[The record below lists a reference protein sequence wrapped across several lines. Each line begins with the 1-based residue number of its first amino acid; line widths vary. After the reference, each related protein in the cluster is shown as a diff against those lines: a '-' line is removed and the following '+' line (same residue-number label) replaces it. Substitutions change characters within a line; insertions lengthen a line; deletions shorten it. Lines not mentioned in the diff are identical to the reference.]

1 MSRLARFTS
10 PADLADPRLKRLIL
24 SLALP
29 SVLGLLINALYH
41 VANAAFV
48 GGLGTPAVAAISLT
62 LPIFSLVAA
71 LGEGI
76 GVGVAATLGRL
87 LGQGRTGQAGAVAS
101 TGLMLAAG
109 IGLGMTALLLIG
121 QGPVIALLGG
131 GAEVAPLARIYLGI
145 LAFSCVLT
153 LIQIVCDFI
162 AISEGNSRFSMY
174 TLLGSFAV
182 NIALDPLLI
191 FWMDMGLA
199 GAAWATLLAKG
210 VALGAYAVYFAR
222 RWGSVVLHPRLVR
235 TTRHSLAPILS
246 IGLPATAASILTA
259 VSFALMYYRAGQYGG
274 DSAVAAI
281 GIAAR
286 VVLLGYFPII
296 GFCLGAQAV
305 LSYAH
310 GAGDYARLRAGV
322 HFMLAVTTAFAAVF
336 SAVMLL
342 LPDQVVR
349 LFSDDAG
356 VRQQGTAALIAFH
369 LFFLLAGLECV
380 LLVLLQSLGKGRLSA
395 VVALAQRGYLL
406 LPLLLALPLLWGL
419 DGVIAGP
426 ALAAG
431 LAGLI
436 TVPLFLWQ
444 FRRLRRP
451 EPL

>member
-1 MSRLARFTS
+1 MARLARFAE

-24 SLALP
+24 TLALP
-29 SVLGLLINALYH
+29 SVAGLLINALYH
-41 VANAAFV
+41 VVNAAFV

-62 LPIFSLVAA
+62 LPVFSLVAA

-76 GVGVAATLGRL
+76 GVGVAANVGRL
-87 LGQGRTGQAGAVAS
+87 LGEGRSGQAGAIAS
-101 TGLMLAAG
+101 TGLMLATV
-109 IGLGMTALLLIG
+109 IGLVMTGALLLA
-121 QGPVIALLGG
+121 QGPVITLLGG
-131 GAEVAPLARIYLGI
+131 GGETEPLARIYISI
-145 LAFSCVLT
+145 LAFTCVLT

-162 AISEGNSRFSMY
+162 AIAEGNSRFSMY

-191 FWMDMGLA
+191 YTLEMGIA
-199 GAAWATLLAKG
+199 GAAWATVLAKG
-210 VALGAYAVYFAR
+210 VALGAYALYFAR
-222 RWGSVVLHPRLVR
+222 RWGVVQVHPRLIRWRRRV
-235 TTRHSLAPILS
+235 TGPILA
-246 IGLPATAASILTA
+246 IGMPTTAASILTA
-259 VSFALMYYRAGQYGG
+259 VSFAILYHMAGRYGG

-305 LSYAH
+305 ISYSH
-310 GAGDYARLRAGV
+310 GAGDYRRLRDGV
-322 HFMLAVTTAFAAVF
+322 RFMLGITTVFAAIF

-342 LPDQVVR
+342 WPHWVVS

-356 VRQQGTAALIAFH
+356 VQAQGASALVAFH

-380 LLVLLQSLGKGRLSA
+380 LLVLLQSLGKGKLSA

-406 LPLLLALPLLWGL
+406 LPLLLALPLVWGMQ
-419 DGVIAGP
+419 GVIAGP
-426 ALAAG
+426 AVAAG

-436 TVPLFLWQ
+436 VVPMFLWQ
-444 FRRLRRP
+444 MRALKAQG
-451 EPL
+451 